1 MKTPSLNHTLI
12 AIRSA
17 CIAAAILAGAVPSA
31 NAQPITVANHS
42 FESQLVNPMFF
53 VDNRIDG
60 WQKTPQPGWFTPV
73 GQLQSWDQTAGM
85 FIGTPGFSSTPYS
98 NLAGSQSAYIYSLPG
113 AGLFQDNLSTDWNGT
128 VGGLNATFQP
138 GYSYQFTL
146 GVFGKSMVE
155 NYSSLQMSIYYRDGV
170 NQVAVGTPTTITF
183 NASTFDLTGPTYALV
198 DFTVTTPIV
207 QPGDAWAGKNIGISI
222 VSDLAT
228 GAGYWDLDNVR
239 LTAVVPEPS
248 ALALAALGAVGLLW
262 GHNRARAKRK

>member
-1 MKTPSLNHTLI
+1 MKTPSLNHTRI
-12 AIRSA
+12 TIGSA
-17 CIAAAILAGAVPSA
+17 LAAATICCLNQTV

-42 FESQLVNPMFF
+42 FESQVVNPMFF
-53 VDNRIDG
+53 VDNRIDH

-113 AGLFQDNLSTDWNGT
+113 AGIFQDNLSTDWNGA

-155 NYSSLQMSIYYRDGV
+155 NYSSLKMSIFYRDGA
-170 NQVAVGTPTTITF
+170 NQVAVGTPTIVTF
-183 NASTFDLTGPTYALV
+183 NSSTFDLSGPTYSLV
-198 DFTVTTPIV
+198 DFTVATPIV

-248 ALALAALGAVGLLW
+248 ACALAALGAVGLLL
-262 GHNRARAKRK
+262 GRNRARTKRQ

>member
-1 MKTPSLNHTLI
+1 MK
-12 AIRSA
+12 IRSSFKTLTV
-17 CIAAAILAGAVPSA
+17 IRSGLAAAVIWCGVSRSAV
-31 NAQPITVANHS
+31 AQPITVANHS
-42 FESQLVNPMFF
+42 FESQLVSPIFF

-73 GQLQSWDQTAGM
+73 GQLQNWDQTAGL

-113 AGLFQDNLSTDWNGT
+113 AGIFQDNLSTDWNGT

-155 NYSSLQMSIYYRDGV
+155 NYSSLKLSLYYRDGA
-170 NQVAVGTPTTITF
+170 NQIAVGTPTTITF
-183 NASTFDLTGPTYALV
+183 NSSTFDLTGPTYALI
-198 DFTVTTPIV
+198 DFTVATPIV
-207 QPGDAWAGKNIGISI
+207 QASDAWAGKNIGISI

-248 ALALAALGAVGLLW
+248 ALALAALGAGGLLL
-262 GHNRARAKRK
+262 GRNRAGVKRQ